1 MHSGDVLMASL
12 PGDIA
17 ARWHRRPDW
26 RTAMRTT
33 IFAFCLLAA
42 ATAGAQ
48 DGYGLHGNGPVVI
61 VPNNGS
67 VVPGYGYGG
76 AVAPYGRDSGVVV
89 TPNGALPYG
98 RYNKDAARDAFR
110 INNAVGGA
118 RAADE
123 AAARNREP
131 LTPLNPMPGGLK

>member
-1 MHSGDVLMASL
+1 MKFALIAFSVLVA
-12 PGDIA
+12 G
-17 ARWHRRPDW
+17 H
-26 RTAMRTT
+26 
-33 IFAFCLLAA
+33 AF
-42 ATAGAQ
+42 AQ

-61 VPNNGS
+61 VPNNGT

-98 RYNKDAARDAFR
+98 RYNKDAARDTFR